1 MIRAT
6 LIILIIAILGTAAT
20 AIANVSASLE
30 GPKNFSIQ
38 MNDIGREHGPVLVE
52 NCGVEDCSDTPSSS

>member
-6 LIILIIAILGTAAT
+6 LIILLVSIIGTAAM
-20 AIANVSASLE
+20 AISDAASI
-30 GPKNFSIQ
+30 PKTYSIQ
-38 MNDIGREHGPVLVE
+38 MNDIGRSPSPLVVE